1 MAGVV
6 IGGATVALTSVSDIK
21 VIGVVY
27 FGSTVNYAG
36 GLAIVTPTTTVFT
49 PSLNFS
55 IATNSM
61 YVPLVFG

>member
-27 FGSTVNYAG
+27 LGGTVNYAG
-36 GLAIVTPTTTVFT
+36 GIAIVPPSVFT